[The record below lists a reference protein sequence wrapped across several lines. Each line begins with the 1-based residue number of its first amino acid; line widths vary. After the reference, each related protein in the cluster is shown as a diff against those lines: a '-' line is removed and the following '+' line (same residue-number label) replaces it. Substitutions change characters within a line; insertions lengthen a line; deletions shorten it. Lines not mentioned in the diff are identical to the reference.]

1 MMPSLPTADD
11 LLPYL
16 RRIDANR
23 WYSNFGPLVGEFE
36 ARIAASFAGAGDC
49 HVVSVS
55 SCTAG
60 IELALRALSLPAG
73 APILVPAL
81 TFIATASA
89 VRCAGLSPVVCP
101 AATLAVGGSMTCTAS
116 YTITQDDIDTGSG
129 TNTAESIEKTGR
141 TSGSMRP

>member
-1 MMPSLPTADD
+1 MSTTPSRFASAQGQLASNLRPLAGAAVRERIPLMMPSLPTADE

-36 ARIAASFAGAGDC
+36 ARVAASFASAGDC
-49 HVVSVS
+49 RVVSVS

-81 TFIATASA
+81 TSSRPPP
-89 VRCAGLSPVVCP
+89 RCA
-101 AATLAVGGSMTCTAS
+101 ARGSRRSWPT
-116 YTITQDDIDTGSG
+116 
-129 TNTAESIEKTGR
+129 SIR
-141 TSGSMRP
+141 TRGC